1 MPTIRLVSG
10 EVLNKGQNT
19 ALPSEAVR
27 LKVVVTWDQG
37 DGDVDVDAS
46 ALLLGADG
54 RVCSDAHFVFYNQPV
69 SPDGSVQYL
78 GESSTE
84 TGTQENLALDLESLQ
99 QEVVTVAV
107 TASVSRGTFGDL
119 GDLRLLLLDAAGSPL
134 ASYDVVG
141 AATETAL
148 LLGEVYRRGDAWKV
162 RAVGQGWSSGLA
174 GLAQDFG
181 VTVDDEPVDT
191 DEPPQAVEG
200 EEARPPFEKAGP
212 PVEESAEEPA
222 ETDSAPSELVDVVE
236 LEGEG
241 VDEPLAVVIDL
252 PTPRVTRVEQP
263 GPATGGS
270 PSSAKGVRTRKQS
283 AKVTAPA
290 LRLAA
295 DESWTAARLFSISG
309 VGNAEEQEKRA
320 TSALLATMMAVRPLG
335 RGIVAR
341 LGAPAG
347 SIETYLEV
355 QFPRGEGVV
364 IPDGV
369 IRVARGQRMW
379 TGLLETKTGN
389 GQLRKDQVENYL
401 DVARRE
407 GFDAVVTLSNEIAP
421 AAGEHPVEVDRRRL
435 GKVAIYH
442 LSWAE
447 VLHEAQM
454 TLAHRGVDDPLQAW
468 LLHEF
473 IRYLQHPRSGAAGF
487 DDMGSS
493 WVPVRESIAAGT
505 LRAGDRKV
513 PAVVDAWTR
522 LVRHLSLRLTAE
534 LGVSVAHVLPRKLAT
549 DPVAR
554 TRAGVASLAETG
566 CLSATLKVPGA
577 VGPVSVVADLRTGQ
591 VRTSAKL
598 PAPQEGTAQR
608 RIAWLLR
615 QLKDAPDDVLID
627 VAFAGTSESTCEQ
640 LRDVRDRP
648 GPLIGSSKA
657 DVASF
662 TLSRSMPVGTKRSG
676 VRGAFVPSVT
686 HAVESFYRE
695 VVQPLRPWVPAAP
708 QLPDST
714 AAPVSVEVEG
724 APRAD
729 AESG

>member
-1 MPTIRLVSG
+1 MLG
-10 EVLNKGQNT
+10 QVLNKGQN
-19 ALPSEAVR
+19 AVLPSEAVR

-37 DGDVDVDAS
+37 DGDIDVDAS

-54 RVCSDAHFVFYNQPV
+54 RVCSDAHFVFYNQPM

-78 GESSTE
+78 GQSSTD
-84 TGTQENLALDLESLQ
+84 TGSQESLAVDLESLP
-99 QEVVTVAV
+99 QEASTIAV
-107 TASVSRGTFGDL
+107 TASVAHGTFGDL
-119 GDLRLLLLDAAGSPL
+119 GGLRLLLMDAAGSPL
-134 ASYDVVG
+134 ACYDVGG
-141 AATETAL
+141 AASETAL
-148 LLGEVYRRGDAWKV
+148 LLGEIYRRGDAWKV

-181 VTVDDEPVDT
+181 VTVDDEPA
-191 DEPPQAVEG
+191 EPVEAEEHVTSV
-200 EEARPPFEKAGP
+200 EEAA
-212 PVEESAEEPA
+212 A
-222 ETDSAPSELVDVVE
+222 TDSASTELVDVVE
-236 LEGEG
+236 LEGEDA
-241 VDEPLAVVIDL
+241 DEPLAVVIDL
-252 PTPRVTRVEQP
+252 PTPKVTRVQQP
-263 GPATGGS
+263 GPAAGGS
-270 PSSAKGVRTRKQS
+270 TTPAKGVRTRKQS
-283 AKVTAPA
+283 AKVSAPA
-290 LRLAA
+290 LRLAG

-347 SIETYLEV
+347 AIETYLEV
-355 QFPRGEGVV
+355 PFPRGEGVV

-369 IRVARGQRMW
+369 IRVARGQRLW

-389 GQLRKDQVENYL
+389 GQLRKEQVENYL
-401 DVARRE
+401 DVARRQ

-421 AAGEHPVEVDRRRL
+421 AAGEHPVEVDRRKL
-435 GKVAIYH
+435 NKVTLYH

-473 IRYLQHPRSGAAGF
+473 IRYLQHPRSGAVGF
-487 DDMGSS
+487 EDMGAS
-493 WVPVRESIAAGT
+493 WVPVREAIAAGT

-522 LVRHLSLRLTAE
+522 LVRHLTLRLTAE
-534 LGVSVAHVLPRKLAT
+534 LGVNVAHVLPRKLAT
-549 DPVAR
+549 DPAAR
-554 TRAGVASLAETG
+554 TRVGVAALAETG
-566 CLSATLKVPGA
+566 CLTATLKVPDA

-591 VRTSAKL
+591 VRTSATL

-608 RIAWLLR
+608 RISWLLR
-615 QLKDAPDDVLID
+615 QLTEAPDDVLID

-640 LRDVRDRP
+640 LRDVRDKP

-657 DVASF
+657 EVASF

-676 VRGAFVPSVT
+676 VRGAFVPSIT
-686 HAVESFYRE
+686 QAVEAFYRE
-695 VVQPLRPWVPAAP
+695 VVQPVRPWILAAP
-708 QLPDST
+708 QLPESPED
-714 AAPVSVEVEG
+714 AALMEAEVAPV
-724 APRAD
+724 AD
-729 AESG
+729 GGTAG